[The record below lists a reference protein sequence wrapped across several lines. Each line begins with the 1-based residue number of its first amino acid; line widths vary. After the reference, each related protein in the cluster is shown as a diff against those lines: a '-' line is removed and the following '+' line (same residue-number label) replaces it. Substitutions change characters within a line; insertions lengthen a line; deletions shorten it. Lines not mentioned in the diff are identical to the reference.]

1 MAVDKFRFV
10 SPGVQVAEIDR
21 SGIPASAPAIG
32 PAIIGRATKGP
43 GLVPTRVESV
53 NELYAL
59 FGQPNAGGRTGDV
72 WREGNHAAPTPG
84 LYAAEAYLRNN
95 GPVTFVRLVGEQAPA
110 DVIATDGEAGW
121 DLDKAVGI
129 FFANS
134 TSGTLATQGYEGIDN
149 VTASLG
155 AIIYCDSDAD
165 VYLVSG
171 QNNQTSSNADYQLYQ
186 SDSATVSSMDYTMI
200 ISASSENHLT
210 ATFNLDPNSDL
221 YIRNVLNTNPQYLN
235 DTLYPTGALNYFL
248 GETFESSV
256 SEQVVGSRSGAP
268 TSVLPAGADNYAWM
282 FRASM
287 SRVGVTKDHSK
298 RQSAA
303 TIAKTGY
310 VFSQDI
316 SSNPA
321 SYDPSSMQKLFRFVS
336 TNTRG
341 EWDNKNLKISL
352 ANIKAPTN
360 PTVDPYGFF
369 DVLIRETS
377 DTDNSVRLLE
387 TFTGLNLNPNSVDYI
402 ARKIGDQYVEWDS
415 SEKFYNSFG
424 TYENASKFVRMDMID
439 EVDNGSVNAAYLPAG
454 FYGPLRYI
462 GEPVEL
468 AGPTSDTR
476 TIGTSNFLAGGT
488 LTTASY
494 SSGGEDL
501 VNDFTSSISFP
512 KMVLRQSGS
521 EGVSSATKASYGIKS
536 QGVLGRRD
544 NGYSDYLV
552 RLSSGLTDA
561 HIASADDETEY
572 SFIFTLD
579 DIAGSSAAPVYVSGS
594 RAASESLRG
603 TDSFDTALLNNS
615 INSFTMPLA
624 CGTDG
629 FDILEPEPFA
639 NRLLTDKAD
648 GTSYEFYSLRKAID
662 TIRDPELIEHN
673 VCAVPGIYTTG
684 ITDYLIDMAE
694 ERRDTIA
701 VIDIENDYM
710 SRFEQT
716 TQPSLGGDR
725 VTLPNVSAAVTS
737 IKGRGFNTSYAAAYF
752 PSIQIADGATGV
764 RLFVPASVAAIA
776 AYGSTDGTA
785 APWFAPAGFNRGGL
799 SDSSSGITTTGVSK
813 RLTSKERDELYEVSV
828 NPIAQFPQEGVVIF
842 GQKTLLSDR
851 TALDRVNVRRLL
863 IYLKKEISRIANS
876 TLFEPNVRTTWN
888 NFTSRVKPLLN
899 DVKADFGLEDY
910 RLILDE
916 TTTTPD
922 LVDRNILYARVLLKP
937 TRAIEFI
944 ALDFEI
950 FRSGASFDD

>member
-21 SGIPASAPAIG
+21 SGIPTTAPVIG
-32 PAIIGRATKGP
+32 PAIIGRAAKGP
-43 GLVPTRVESV
+43 GLVPTRVETV

-72 WREGNHAAPTPG
+72 WREGNHASPTPG

-95 GPVTFVRLVGEQAPA
+95 GPVTFVRLVGDEAPA
-110 DVIATDGEAGW
+110 ADLVTGQGEAGW
-121 DLDKAVGI
+121 DLDKAIGI

-134 TSGTLATQGYEGIDN
+134 VSGTLGIDDI
-149 VTASLG
+149 TASLG
-155 AIIYCDSDAD
+155 AVVYCDSDAD
-165 VYLVSG
+165 VYLISG

-200 ISASSENHLT
+200 VSASSANHLT
-210 ATFNLDPNSDL
+210 ATFNLNPNSDL

-248 GETFESSV
+248 GETFESSI
-256 SEQVVGSRSGAP
+256 SEQLVGSRSGAP

-282 FRASM
+282 FRASLAAGAGGT
-287 SRVGVTKDHSK
+287 VDHSK
-298 RQSAA
+298 RQGGAA
-303 TIAKTGY
+303 VAKTGY
-310 VFSQDI
+310 VFSQDV
-316 SSNPA
+316 SSNTG

-341 EWDNKNLKISL
+341 EWDNKNLKISI

-360 PTVDPYGFF
+360 PTVDPYGLF
-369 DVLIRETS
+369 DVLIREAS

-387 TFTGLNLNPNSVDYI
+387 TFTGLSLNPNSVDYI
-402 ARKIGDQYVEWDS
+402 ARKIGDKYVGWNSD
-415 SEKFYNSFG
+415 EKLYNSFG
-424 TYENASKFVRMDMID
+424 TYENVSKFIRMDMID
-439 EVDNGSVNAAYLPAG
+439 EVDNGSTNPAYVPAG

-462 GEPVEL
+462 GEPVAL
-468 AGPTSDTR
+468 AGAGSNTR
-476 TIGTSNFLAGGT
+476 SIGSNFLAGGT

-494 SSGGEDL
+494 SSGGETI
-501 VNDFTSSISFP
+501 VADFTSSISFP

-521 EGVSSATKASYGIKS
+521 DGVSSTTKASYGVKP
-536 QGVLGRRD
+536 QGTLGRRD

-552 RLSSGLTDA
+552 RLSSNVTDA
-561 HIASADDETEY
+561 HIASATTKTEY

-579 DIAGSSAAPVYVSGS
+579 DMSGSSTAPVYVSGS
-594 RAASESLRG
+594 RAAATSLRG
-603 TDSFDTALLNNS
+603 ASSFDTALLNNS

-639 NRLLTDKAD
+639 NRLLTDKVD

-662 TIRDPELIEHN
+662 TIRDPEVVEHN

-701 VIDIENDYM
+701 VIDIENDYK

-725 VTLPNVSAAVTS
+725 VTLPNVSSAVTN
-737 IKGRGFNTSYAAAYF
+737 IKSRGFNTSYAAAYF
-752 PSIQIADGATGV
+752 PSVQIADGATGV

-799 SDSSSGITTTGVSK
+799 SDSSSGITATGVAK
-813 RLTSKERDELYEVSV
+813 RLTSKERDELYEVNV

-876 TLFEPNVRTTWN
+876 ILFEPNVRATWN
-888 NFTSRVKPLLN
+888 SFTSRVKPLLD

-944 ALDFEI
+944 ALDFEM

>member
-21 SGIPASAPAIG
+21 SGIPTTAPVIG

-95 GPVTFVRLVGEQAPA
+95 GPVTFVRLVGDEAPA
-110 DVIATDGEAGW
+110 ADLVTGEGEAGW
-121 DLDKAVGI
+121 DLDKAIGL

-134 TSGTLATQGYEGIDN
+134 ISGTHGIDS

-155 AIIYCDSDAD
+155 AVVYCDSDAD
-165 VYLVSG
+165 VYLVSA
-171 QNNQTSSNADYQLYQ
+171 QNNQTSSNEDYQLYQ
-186 SDSATVSSMDYTMI
+186 SDVATAASMTYTMI

-210 ATFNLDPNSDL
+210 ATFNLNPNSDL

-235 DTLYPTGALNYFL
+235 DTIYPTGALNYFL

-256 SEQVVGSRSGAP
+256 AEQALGSRSGAP
-268 TSVLPAGADNYAWM
+268 TTVEPCVGADNYAWV
-282 FRASM
+282 FRASLDAT
-287 SRVGVTKDHSK
+287 VDHSK
-298 RQSAA
+298 RQDSA
-303 TIAKTGY
+303 TIARTGY
-310 VFSQDI
+310 VFSQDV
-316 SSNPA
+316 SSNTG
-321 SYDPSSMQKLFRFVS
+321 SYDPSSMQKLFRFAS

-341 EWDNKNLKISL
+341 EWDNKNLKISI

-369 DVLIRETS
+369 DVLIREAS

-402 ARKIGDQYVEWDS
+402 ARKIGDQYVEWNSD
-415 SEKFYNSFG
+415 EKFYNSFG
-424 TYENASKFVRMDMID
+424 TYENVSKFIRMDMID
-439 EVDNGSVNAAYLPAG
+439 EVDNGSTNPAYIPAG
-454 FYGPLRYI
+454 FYGPLRYV
-462 GEPVEL
+462 GEAVAT
-468 AGPTSDTR
+468 AGAVINTR
-476 TIGTSNFLAGGT
+476 RIDASNFLGLGT

-494 SSGGEDL
+494 AIGVGEEFL

-512 KMVLRQSGS
+512 KLVLRQSGS
-521 EGVSSATKASYGIKS
+521 DGVSSATKASYGVKS

-552 RLSSGLTDA
+552 RLSSAVTDA
-561 HIASADDETEY
+561 HVASTTSETEY

-579 DIAGSSAAPVYVSGS
+579 DMSGSSTAPVYISGS
-594 RAASESLRG
+594 RAAATSLRG
-603 TDSFDTALLNNS
+603 ASSFDTALLNNS

-662 TIRDPELIEHN
+662 TIRDPELVEHN

-701 VIDIENDYM
+701 VIDIENDYK

-752 PSIQIADGATGV
+752 PSVQIADSTTGV

-799 SDSSSGITTTGVSK
+799 SDASSGITATGVAK

-863 IYLKKEISRIANS
+863 IYLKKEISRIANV

-888 NFTSRVKPLLN
+888 NFTSRVKPLLD

-944 ALDFEI
+944 ALDFEM